1 MFLHICIFYLS
12 NIFASQSFT
21 AVEFCQ
27 KQCKSNT
34 SCVDDCEIGLTCRVA
49 LNDHYDICD
58 VGYRLCLDKGN
69 ADEHCSTS
77 RTFCFHKCDL
87 LHDKCL
93 HKKDVKSYPS
103 LPASAAVLFQASKE
117 LFATIPNRNGIPC
130 ETRCDEEVETCQRRC
145 ASRSCRDGCWH
156 MRHGCIDECRPERDL
171 AIQQILAHPA
181 VSCAANC
188 SAQKAECINS
198 CRGDSQCLAKCD
210 NKHFVCEQLC
220 RPEVAYRSGQS
231 RCTDDCQSVFVGCL
245 SFVQGISKE
254 EAATRCIADR
264 ERCFHK
270 CDPKKKERATQLL
283 STAQDP
289 VAPKEWN
296 SVNTN
301 TQSVA
306 PTVNKN
312 ASFSTPSRYPTL
324 EQSEDSPQFSYEL
337 CDEMCRRA
345 ESACQTA
352 SRGDKL
358 LSLQCLAQKKECSHL
373 CVDENNPLPTTP
385 CTPRCHEGYQK
396 CSSQCDSSFSSADE
410 RSECDSECWRE
421 RSSCV
426 RRCPFSP
433 DEDVSQCDLSCH
445 AAFEEGLEKCGEA
458 DLSCLETITSQRK
471 DCFSLCKSPAEL
483 KLTPGEQTCVSEYD
497 RCVSLCS
504 TPDDSCRQRCF
515 DKGNECFV
523 QVRWSALSPC
533 EQQCKVTHERCV
545 AMCSQPSFSQPP
557 SPSSASSLSL
567 SAAAAKLCIDQC
579 QAEGEKCVIGCRKI
593 SLSSCE
599 VDCVTSFETCS
610 ADCDNSALAF
620 AADINRSGERALSMK
635 EEQLRK
641 TMADECKKKCFESG
655 ENCFVECAV
664 QPDEQQTNTSINSNT
679 NASSSSSD
687 SSSSSSPSALSS
699 HPSDESEDDSLL
711 IPQLTEEEYQALP
724 CEDKCEHNYTTCYV
738 KCKADRECEK
748 ACRRSRFSCIS
759 ICESGVDPLSASP
772 SPSKSE
778 SQPNK
783 KSSSPSSSSS
793 SPLLSPLD
801 QCISQ
806 CTDTFSACLALIADD
821 DDAGFDQC
829 RRLNQQCEHLC
840 RNPPT
845 PHEACVSECDG
856 SFEKCM
862 GRCGSNPSRECEMG
876 CRIARKDCKDGCVK
890 EIETDAKTHSGLNSK
905 NVEGERE
912 GSLEG
917 NADQIV
923 AECEDVCGA
932 TFDECT
938 AKCQQSTG
946 SKGGTKG
953 GSKDRLNGGGGGGGG
968 GGGVDDGCFEVCRQS
983 RKECLRDCHSDDS
996 QYKQQKAQQA
1006 AEAEEQR
1013 LLGDVHIHSPCE
1025 EECDATFVSC
1035 SDKCDGF
1042 QPCETS
1048 CRRGRRECVGK
1059 CEKEGKALHQ
1069 LKEKALNEAK
1079 EKERKEKE
1087 EKQKEKE
1094 MNELSANVEADEKPK
1109 KTAVPLS
1116 SDIPEDN
1123 ARIPQA
1129 KNQPKASSQNSSPSS
1144 SSVTSSSSQPTSSSS
1159 PQNRYPTADNTANKQ
1174 PKTPAS
1180 PLSPSSSS
1188 SSSPR
1193 STSSPPSQPSSAGYS
1208 SEEDFQAQLDG
1219 CNEYCDVLTRGCQSE
1234 CKYAG
1239 FTGCE
1244 AECRSQDSRCRKA
1257 CSAGEDPPE
1266 PISNAERWKKC
1277 TGETGVSLDDCVRS
1291 CEGSTINSP
1300 GEYDACYNKCRNK
1313 RKTSLELCDR
1323 IYKGPY
1329 KDTNS
1334 DRNTGLTSS
1343 SVNGQSDASE
1353 SGWSQESDL
1362 LPQTALLRL
1371 CQSSCSTG
1379 FNDCSAKCER
1389 SGAGRACHD
1398 DCMGSRRRCEAQC
1411 TEDYSSKP
1419 KEEEGKEVKLDCTGQ
1434 CKASLHSCLE
1444 MCLGNSICESQCVA
1458 QARDCEA
1465 RCSQPK
1471 DLCSRVCAAE
1481 RAKCQASCN
1490 GRLSCEKQC
1499 QRGEVECIPLCLN
1512 ERGDPKCIGECR
1524 EKQMLC
1530 EGSCLTSRKEDCS
1543 AGCAKNYRQCAN
1555 SCVREDDGGD
1565 DPANPLQ
1572 SQSVDASLSEQNER
1586 DRKTTQQKQEEEEE
1600 ESKEYEERYPTA
1612 QQSAASQSSGDG
1624 EVASPE
1630 ECKRWADGP
1639 YVDTL
1644 MNKCSSIQNPR
1655 CYDEIWTKH
1664 SKLLKACQTQNSAIL
1679 TTFVCEYYCD
1689 EQFTEC
1695 FNTCGK
1701 GNKACQDSCTS
1712 HMNACYK
1719 GCPR

>member
-1 MFLHICIFYLS
+1 MVIRNSVKNNANQTLPTLMI
-12 NIFASQSFT
+12 
-21 AVEFCQ
+21 
-27 KQCKSNT
+27 
-34 SCVDDCEIGLTCRVA
+34 VA

-77 RTFCFHKCDL
+77 RTFCFNKCDL
-87 LHDKCL
+87 FHDKCL
-93 HKKDVKSYPS
+93 HEKDVKSCPS

-117 LFATIPNRNGIPC
+117 LFATIPDRNGIPC

-145 ASRSCRDGCWH
+145 ASHSCSDGCWH

-171 AIQQILAHPA
+171 AIQQILAHPT

-188 SAQKAECINS
+188 SAQKAECVNS

-220 RPEVAYRSGQS
+220 MSKVAYRSEQS

-254 EAATRCIADR
+254 EAATRRMAER

-270 CDPKKKERATQLL
+270 CGPKKKERATQLL

-306 PTVNKN
+306 PSVNKN
-312 ASFSTPSRYPTL
+312 ASSSTPSRYPTL

-345 ESACQTA
+345 ESVCQAA

-358 LSLQCLAQKKECSHL
+358 LSLQCLEQKKECSHL

-458 DLSCLETITSQRK
+458 DLFCLETITSQRK

-483 KLTPGEQTCVSEYD
+483 KP
-497 RCVSLCS
+497 SLS
-504 TPDDSCRQRCF
+504 
-515 DKGNECFV
+515 
-523 QVRWSALSPC
+523 SASSSP
-533 EQQCKVTHERCV
+533 
-545 AMCSQPSFSQPP
+545 SP
-557 SPSSASSLSL
+557 SPSS
-567 SAAAAKLCIDQC
+567 
-579 QAEGEKCVIGCRKI
+579 
-593 SLSSCE
+593 
-599 VDCVTSFETCS
+599 
-610 ADCDNSALAF
+610 
-620 AADINRSGERALSMK
+620 
-635 EEQLRK
+635 
-641 TMADECKKKCFESG
+641 
-655 ENCFVECAV
+655 
-664 QPDEQQTNTSINSNT
+664 
-679 NASSSSSD
+679 
-687 SSSSSSPSALSS
+687 PS
-699 HPSDESEDDSLL
+699 
-711 IPQLTEEEYQALP
+711 Y
-724 CEDKCEHNYTTCYV
+724 
-738 KCKADRECEK
+738 
-748 ACRRSRFSCIS
+748 
-759 ICESGVDPLSASP
+759 
-772 SPSKSE
+772 
-778 SQPNK
+778 
-783 KSSSPSSSSS
+783 
-793 SPLLSPLD
+793 
-801 QCISQ
+801 
-806 CTDTFSACLALIADD
+806 
-821 DDAGFDQC
+821 
-829 RRLNQQCEHLC
+829 
-840 RNPPT
+840 
-845 PHEACVSECDG
+845 
-856 SFEKCM
+856 
-862 GRCGSNPSRECEMG
+862 
-876 CRIARKDCKDGCVK
+876 
-890 EIETDAKTHSGLNSK
+890 
-905 NVEGERE
+905 
-912 GSLEG
+912 
-917 NADQIV
+917 
-923 AECEDVCGA
+923 
-932 TFDECT
+932 
-938 AKCQQSTG
+938 
-946 SKGGTKG
+946 
-953 GSKDRLNGGGGGGGG
+953 
-968 GGGVDDGCFEVCRQS
+968 
-983 RKECLRDCHSDDS
+983 
-996 QYKQQKAQQA
+996 
-1006 AEAEEQR
+1006 
-1013 LLGDVHIHSPCE
+1013 
-1025 EECDATFVSC
+1025 
-1035 SDKCDGF
+1035 
-1042 QPCETS
+1042 
-1048 CRRGRRECVGK
+1048 
-1059 CEKEGKALHQ
+1059 
-1069 LKEKALNEAK
+1069 
-1079 EKERKEKE
+1079 
-1087 EKQKEKE
+1087 
-1094 MNELSANVEADEKPK
+1094 
-1109 KTAVPLS
+1109 
-1116 SDIPEDN
+1116 
-1123 ARIPQA
+1123 
-1129 KNQPKASSQNSSPSS
+1129 
-1144 SSVTSSSSQPTSSSS
+1144 
-1159 PQNRYPTADNTANKQ
+1159 
-1174 PKTPAS
+1174 
-1180 PLSPSSSS
+1180 
-1188 SSSPR
+1188 
-1193 STSSPPSQPSSAGYS
+1193 QPSSADYS

-1234 CKYAG
+1234 CKYG
-1239 FTGCE
+1239 FTRYDAGCR
-1244 AECRSQDSRCRKA
+1244 AQDSKCLKV
-1257 CSAGEDPPE
+1257 CSVGEDPSE
-1266 PISNAERWKKC
+1266 PMSNAERWKKRN
-1277 TGETGVSLDDCVRS
+1277 TGVSLDDCVRS

-1300 GEYDACYNKCRNK
+1300 GEYDACYNKCRYK

-1343 SVNGQSDASE
+1343 SSVDGQSDASE

-1530 EGSCLTSRKEDCS
+1530 EGSYLTSRKEDCS

-1586 DRKTTQQKQEEEEE
+1586 DRKTTQQKQEEE
-1600 ESKEYEERYPTA
+1600 KERKEFEERYPTA

-1630 ECKRWADGP
+1630 EFKRRADGL

-1679 TTFVCEYYCD
+1679 TTFVCEYYFD
-1689 EQFTEC
+1689 EQCTES
-1695 FNTCGK
+1695 FNTCG
-1701 GNKACQDSCTS
+1701 
-1712 HMNACYK
+1712 
-1719 GCPR
+1719 